1 MQTTTTMPASLA
13 NLNLQKLGIELPIEG
28 MTCASCVSRVE
39 KALAKIPGVERASVN
54 LATESASISA
64 SSQVDLA
71 TLRAAVE
78 KAGYSVRNDEA
89 SLSIEGMTCASCVS
103 RVEKALR
110 KLPEVTAA
118 EVNLATEKAE
128 VRFVGRADEVLPRLV
143 AAVEMWARERD
154 LRELASDTQLH
165 NLGAPEK
172 RLKQCSQEAYVHAWE
187 QHPHGDHD
195 DTPPEWREYK

>member
-143 AAVEMWARERD
+143 AAVEKAGYAAK
-154 LRELASDTQLH
+154 LPQ
-165 NLGAPEK
+165 
-172 RLKQCSQEAYVHAWE
+172 
-187 QHPHGDHD
+187 
-195 DTPPEWREYK
+195 